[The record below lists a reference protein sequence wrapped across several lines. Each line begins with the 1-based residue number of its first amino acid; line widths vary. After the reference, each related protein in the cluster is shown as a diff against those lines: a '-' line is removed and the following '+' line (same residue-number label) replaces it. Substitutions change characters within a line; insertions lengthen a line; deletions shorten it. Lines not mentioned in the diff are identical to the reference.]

1 MSHNVLTGF
10 VNVWRHRRKIQVQTQ
25 EMRSRAQQTRQRAAQ
40 ASQETAMSCE
50 HALMMELR
58 QSMPDA
64 TAMTRAITA
73 MILVQHGL
81 LGGTTRPKHSARR

>member
-1 MSHNVLTGF
+1 MRHNVLTRF
-10 VNVWRHRRKIQVQTQ
+10 VNVWRHRHKIQVQAQ
-25 EMRSRAQQTRQRAAQ
+25 EMRSRAQQTRQTAAQ
-40 ASQETAMSCE
+40 APQEAAMSCE

-64 TAMTRAITA
+64 TVMTRAITA

-81 LGGTTRPKHSARR
+81 LGGTTRPKDPARR